1 MGGGSI
7 IMGFSLFEADR
18 FLKELYLEMVN
29 EMLNKDKETEEDDK
43 QRVVVDTNK

>member
-1 MGGGSI
+1 
-7 IMGFSLFEADR
+7 MGFSLFEADR